1 MPDKNMPTFTGLIL
15 VSGQDKPG
23 ITENLMKTL
32 SEFMITIIDIEQI
45 VIRGRLLLTVLINL
59 DEGHAEA
66 IVEDL
71 NTLQAKLGLD
81 IAVDFAMHKE
91 LEQDPDQLKVVIIG
105 NGIKPYALATVA
117 AEIAR
122 IGGNIDDIKRTST
135 SPITAI
141 ELSLSLPNDSIKE
154 VQSALAKVAI
164 ENKIDLSVE
173 LGGRARNLKRLV
185 LLDMDSTLIEQEV
198 IDLIAN
204 HAGKTQLVAEITSKA
219 MAGEIDFTQS
229 LITRVETLSGLDESV
244 LKAVRDEITLT
255 NGAKELVEALHKQ
268 GHKVGVVSGGFI
280 DVIEPILKQLNID
293 FYKANKLEIQNG
305 KLTGKIE
312 GKIIDRAEKL
322 VALKEFARNEGVD
335 LQQTVAIGDGA
346 NDLDMIQSAGL
357 GIAFNAKPKVSA
369 AAATTLSIVDL
380 SAVLL
385 LMGIRS

>member
-1 MPDKNMPTFTGLIL
+1 
-15 VSGQDKPG
+15 
-23 ITENLMKTL
+23 
-32 SEFMITIIDIEQI
+32 
-45 VIRGRLLLTVLINL
+45 
-59 DEGHAEA
+59 
-66 IVEDL
+66 
-71 NTLQAKLGLD
+71 
-81 IAVDFAMHKE
+81 
-91 LEQDPDQLKVVIIG
+91 
-105 NGIKPYALATVA
+105 
-117 AEIAR
+117 
-122 IGGNIDDIKRTST
+122 
-135 SPITAI
+135 
-141 ELSLSLPNDSIKE
+141 
-154 VQSALAKVAI
+154 
-164 ENKIDLSVE
+164 
-173 LGGRARNLKRLV
+173 
-185 LLDMDSTLIEQEV
+185 MDSTLIEQEV

-244 LKAVRDEITLT
+244 LKAVCDEITLT

-293 FYKANKLEIQNG
+293 FYRANKLEIQNG